1 MIDLFHHLISQPL
14 AQVVEAAAQVTEAVT
29 QQSDPAF
36 DFMDWAFPSQNME
49 KLQNN
54 PPNLQEV
61 IFAMFF
67 SLALNLGIAQVYR
80 KTYRGTRYSQDYVQ
94 TLIII
99 GVVTTILIMVVAG
112 NGAIAFGMFAAFSVI
127 RFRRN
132 LGQSRD
138 LAFVFFAMAIGMVVG
153 ARLWGPAVLIFV
165 IVSGAI
171 VVLTKLNAF
180 APRRASHLLNLRMT
194 CEMDFD
200 KLLAPIF
207 DQYTDRVHLIR
218 ISSAQA
224 GMMTELR
231 YGLLL
236 KFDVSMP
243 EFIEALHLACGN
255 NRVVL
260 TPVDRDA
267 ET

>member
-1 MIDLFHHLISQPL
+1 MNDLLHHLTTLPLSQLADAIPQPL
-14 AQVVEAAAQVTEAVT
+14 E
-29 QQSDPAF
+29 P
-36 DFMDWAFPSQNME
+36 DFNFMEWAFPSSKME
-49 KLQNN
+49 KFQNN
-54 PPNLQEV
+54 PPNLWEV
-61 IFAMFF
+61 VFAMFF

-94 TLIII
+94 TLIMI
-99 GVVTTILIMVVAG
+99 GVVTTILIMVVSG

-153 ARLWGPAVLIFV
+153 ARLWGPAVLISV
-165 IVSGAI
+165 IVCAAI
-171 VVLTKLNAF
+171 IVLTKTNAF

-194 CEMDFD
+194 SEMDFE
-200 KLLAPIF
+200 KLLSPVF
-207 DQYTDRVHLIR
+207 EKFTDRVHLIR
-218 ISSAQA
+218 VQSAQA

-231 YGLLL
+231 YGLIL
-236 KFDVSMP
+236 KFGVSTP
-243 EFIEALHLACGN
+243 EFIEALHMACGN

-267 ET
+267 EV

>member
-1 MIDLFHHLISQPL
+1 MNDLLHHLISLPL
-14 AQVVEAAAQVTEAVT
+14 ANISESLGLPSLPQN
-29 QQSDPAF
+29 
-36 DFMDWAFPSQNME
+36 DFLDSLFPTGKLE

-54 PPNLQEV
+54 GPDLWEV
-61 IFAMFF
+61 IFAMLF
-67 SLALNLGIAQVYR
+67 SLGLNLGIAQVYR

-94 TLIII
+94 TLIMI
-99 GVVTTILIMVVAG
+99 GVVTTILIMVVSG
-112 NGAIAFGMFAAFSVI
+112 NGYIAFGMFAAFSVI

-138 LAFVFFAMAIGMVVG
+138 LAFVFFAMAIGMVIG
-153 ARLWGPAVLIFV
+153 ARLYGAALIIAT
-165 IVSGAI
+165 IVCIAI
-171 VVLTKLNAF
+171 WILTKINAF
-180 APRRASHLLNLRMT
+180 APRRASHLLSLRMT
-194 CEMDFD
+194 SEMDFE
-200 KLLAPIF
+200 KLLTPVFETFA
-207 DQYTDRVHLIR
+207 DRVHLIR

-231 YGLLL
+231 YGLVM
-236 KFDVSMP
+236 KFDVSTA